1 MSHRRKKIRNLNQLE
16 KEIHR
21 KKLRAKELELKIDG
35 QLDHFQDHFLSMAAQ
50 SLLKKTGPAAAGFL
64 QLLLENDSVQQG
76 LQQLSSR
83 LSEKLTHLMESFLS
97 RFSKNKEADKNE
109 EMSK

>member
-1 MSHRRKKIRNLNQLE
+1 MSHKRKKIRNLNQLE

-21 KKLRAKELELKIDG
+21 QKLRAKELELKIDG

-50 SLLKKTGPAAAGFL
+50 SLLKKTGPAAGFL
-64 QLLLENDSVQQG
+64 QLILENDSVQQG

-83 LSEKLTHLMESFLS
+83 LSEKLTHLIESLLS

-109 EMSK
+109 EMGK